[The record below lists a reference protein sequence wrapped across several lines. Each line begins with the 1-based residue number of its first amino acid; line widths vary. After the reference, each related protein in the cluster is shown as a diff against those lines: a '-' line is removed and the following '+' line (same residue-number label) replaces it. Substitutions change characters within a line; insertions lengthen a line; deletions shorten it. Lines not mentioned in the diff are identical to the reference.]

1 MGELITDDILHTFA
15 VVGEP
20 EDVPR
25 LMLERYG
32 DIVDR
37 LSFYAPYRSDPG
49 RWAKVLEGFREAG

>member
-1 MGELITDDILHTFA
+1 VLVETGLF
-15 VVGEP
+15 
-20 EDVPR
+20 PR
-25 LMLERYG
+25 YRYG